1 MSGEQADD
9 ENYCRARNDRRGAV
23 EPPDDNA
30 GDRAG
35 YRRAGVDVLYEYV
48 RLLPGENIAQ
58 HSAADA
64 GYDPDEYYQKRAA
77 PGRDTVSGLYSDDRE
92 HSEPERVENEQNEVV
107 DMLITREQSADCRQK
122 SYYRRDRRDY
132 RIYRV
137 TECAGR
143 RYAENE
149 IARDSAADS
158 RNNAQNLTPKISMFF
173 FSPVIAPETENATV
187 PMISNA
193 KMRMSINHSENKKST
208 PSEKMVYSVFLPE
221 RFSASRIASSVQM
234 PFQRTVPARFFYLRV
249 SPLRWPEIRLSP
261 KPVNRI
267 PDYFIAHSGTCQEE
281 K

>member
-1 MSGEQADD
+1 MGGEQADD

-77 PGRDTVSGLYSDDRE
+77 PGRDAVSGLYSDDRE

-158 RNNAQNLTPKISMFF
+158 RHDAQNHD
-173 FSPVIAPETENATV
+173 AENIHVFLQPRHRARNGKRN
-187 PMISNA
+187 SADNF
-193 KMRMSINHSENKKST
+193 KSKNENVHKPLRKQKEYT
-208 PSEKMVYSVFLPE
+208 IRKMVYSVFLPE

-234 PFQRTVPARFFYLRV
+234 PFQRTVPVRFFYLRV

-267 PDYFIAHSGTCQEE
+267 PDYFIAHSGTCQ
-281 K
+281 

>member
-1 MSGEQADD
+1 MGGEQADD
-9 ENYCRARNDRRGAV
+9 ENYCRACNDRRGAV

-77 PGRDTVSGLYSDDRE
+77 PGRDAVSGLYSDDRE

-137 TECAGR
+137 AECAGR

-158 RNNAQNLTPKISMFF
+158 RNNAQNHD
-173 FSPVIAPETENATV
+173 AEN
-187 PMISNA
+187 I
-193 KMRMSINHSENKKST
+193 H
-208 PSEKMVYSVFLPE
+208 VFLQPCHRAGNRE
-221 RFSASRIASSVQM
+221 RNGADDFKRKNENVHK
-234 PFQRTVPARFFYLRV
+234 
-249 SPLRWPEIRLSP
+249 PLRKQKEYTIRKNGVLCL
-261 KPVNRI
+261 
-267 PDYFIAHSGTCQEE
+267 FT
-281 K
+281 